1 VRRGLAAL
9 VAALAA
15 FAAGESAA
23 TASSSLQFGL
33 YEEATTLFTPTN
45 ASGFNTIDQLGAD
58 VLRLNLYWYRVSPT
72 RPEFVA
78 NPFDPAY
85 DWSLYDRAIRLAT
98 DRGIRVLL
106 SIWGTPGWANGGK
119 GQNYA
124 PDSFQDLKDFA
135 DAAAHRY
142 SGHYAAEF
150 GDPELLPLVDLWLA
164 WNEPNTPTFLRP
176 QGKVENG
183 KGKPASPEIYARICN
198 AIYAGVHK
206 AGNEEQVQETVACGA
221 TNPRGNNIFKG
232 RRASVSPIL
241 FLRELAA
248 AGATFDVYAHHPY
261 NPAEDLVAPG
271 VPPRARTTV
280 TMGNIGTLIAELTR
294 LYGPQ
299 MDLWITEYG
308 YQTNPP
314 DRLFGVP
321 LATQAAYMKQAHAI
335 ARKNPRIHMLLW
347 FLLKD
352 EPAVSRWQSGVIDAK
367 GKRKPSF
374 ATFRS
379 LAQ

>member
-1 VRRGLAAL
+1 MRRRL
-9 VAALAA
+9 AALAA
-15 FAAGESAA
+15 VVVAFAAAA
-23 TASSSLQFGL
+23 TAANASSSLQFGI
-33 YEEATTLFTPTN
+33 YEEAQTLFAPT
-45 ASGFNTIDQLGAD
+45 STKGFNTIDELGAK

-72 RPEFVA
+72 RPEFVE

-106 SIWGTPGWANGGK
+106 SIWGTPGWANGGQ
-119 GQNYA
+119 GPNYA
-124 PDSFQDLKDFA
+124 PSSSQDLKNFA
-135 DAAAHRY
+135 DAASRRY
-142 SGHYAAEF
+142 SGHYPAAF
-150 GDPELLPLVDLWLA
+150 GDKALLPLVDLWLA

-183 KGKPASPEIYARICN
+183 QGKPASPAIYARICN

-206 AGNEEQVQETVACGA
+206 TGSEEVILETVACGA

-232 RRASVSPIL
+232 KRASISPIL

-248 AGATFDVYAHHPY
+248 EGARFDVYAHHPY
-261 NPAEDLVAPG
+261 TPAEDLVAPG
-271 VPPRARTTV
+271 TPPRARTTV
-280 TMGNIGTLIAELTR
+280 TMGNIGTLIAELDR

-308 YQTNPP
+308 YQTDPP
-314 DRLFGVP
+314 DRLFGVSY
-321 LATQAAYMKQAHAI
+321 ATQAAYMKQAHTI
-335 ARKNPRIHMLLW
+335 ARKNPRIQMLLW

-352 EPAVSRWQSGVIDAK
+352 EPVVSRWQSGLIDAN

-374 ATFRS
+374 AMFKS
-379 LAQ
+379 LA